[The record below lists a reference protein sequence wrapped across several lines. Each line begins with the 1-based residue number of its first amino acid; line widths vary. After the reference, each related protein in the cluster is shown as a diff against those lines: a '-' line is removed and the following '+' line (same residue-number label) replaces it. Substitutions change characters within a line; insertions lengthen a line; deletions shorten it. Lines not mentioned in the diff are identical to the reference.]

1 MGKIYG
7 IALIVVGIWV
17 GMTIFTEGL
26 DNAFGGIFTKI
37 GAEPV
42 GRDVRAPTE
51 RIRDRVQSAADER
64 TERIERLVGDSR

>member
-17 GMTIFTEGL
+17 GMTIYTEGL
-26 DNAFGGIFTKI
+26 DNAFGGVFTKL
-37 GAEPV
+37 GGEPV
-42 GRDVRAPTE
+42 GRDVRPPTE
-51 RIRDRVQSAADER
+51 RIRDRVQGATDER